1 MQKPLVR
8 GPRPSLC
15 DEKEG
20 GMGEVQSETLPAA
33 AGGRRGDGL
42 SFPAAK
48 EHERRGERPT

>member
-20 GMGEVQSETLPAA
+20 GMGEVQSKTLPAA
-33 AGGRRGDGL
+33 AGGWRGDGL